1 MANPVMSMWLSAAN
15 AWAGA
20 MRGFWTAELH
30 RQQTATMNEMLRQ
43 SAAFWSGAWLLPVQ
57 RPAKPNLSLIQPQ
70 PRRASRS

>member
-30 RQQTATMNEMLRQ
+30 RQQTAMMNEMLRQ
-43 SAAFWSGAWLLPVQ
+43 GMAFWSGAWLAGARSPERPRLSVIEAQ
-57 RPAKPNLSLIQPQ
+57 R
-70 PRRASRS
+70 RRPG